1 VADSNHYERRGVE
14 MAKIYATKNPEI
26 SEREI
31 RNMNRSRKIASQGMV
46 LLSNDGALP
55 IKEETKKIALYGNG
69 GRHTIKGGTGSGD
82 VNSRSIVNVEEG
94 LKEAGFTITTTAWL
108 DRYDQV
114 VESAKDA
121 YFSNIREQI
130 AAGNPEGMMMLFNDP
145 FKDPEINPVEDSDI
159 EASDTDTA
167 VYVISRNS
175 GEGRDRYTKAGDYEL
190 YEEEKRA
197 IAKLAS
203 SYAKLIVVLNVGGVI
218 DTKFI
223 RQCEGVNAILYM
235 SQAGNIGGY
244 ALADVL
250 TGKVTP
256 SGHLTTTWAENYLDY
271 PGAADFSHVNGD
283 DNDEYYKEGVF
294 VGYRYFD
301 TFNVAPAYPFGYGLS
316 YTDFAIE
323 TQDVKACGKKVVVT
337 VKVTNIG
344 EKYSGKEVVQI
355 YYSAPDGQI
364 EKPYQELAAY
374 AKTGELAPGESE
386 VLTISYPTAVMASY
400 DIDKASYILE
410 AGTYYVRVGNGSR
423 STKVAAAIT
432 LDETAVTEV
441 LANKLPLDDEMEDLS
456 SKGVTPYS
464 YESEAAEKEAA
475 IRLSISAADVPC
487 VKAVYQ
493 KENPEIPANTSETKI
508 KLTDVMAGKATMDEL
523 VGQLTV
529 AEMAELCVGTS
540 RGAFGD
546 EPVIGSASAAV
557 PGAAGDTSSLL
568 INDRD
573 VRNMILADGPAGLR
587 LSPVFHA
594 DADNNILP
602 GASMAIADADKI
614 YGEQE
619 APQLPADAQTYYQYC
634 TAIPIATLL
643 AQTWDP
649 SVIQDAGDIV
659 GEEMEELGATIW
671 LAPGMNIHR
680 NPLCGRNFEYY
691 SEDPLVAGMCAAADT
706 LGVQKHPGVGTCIK
720 HFAFNNQE
728 DNRMHTNAHVG
739 ERAAREIYLK
749 GFEIA
754 VKASQPISIMTSY
767 NLINGVHAANNYDT
781 LTAIARNEWGFAG
794 MVMTDWG
801 TTGGIEMEPGRV
813 FKYGCSSSA
822 GCIKAGND
830 LTMPGNQK
838 DVDDIIEAVG
848 AAEGTVPYPLTL
860 GDLQACAKRILS
872 IVAQC
877 SAYEGAVPYAAE
889 KLGIEGYIKVE
900 K

>member
-456 SKGVTPYS
+456 SKGVAPYS
-464 YESEAAEKEAA
+464 
-475 IRLSISAADVPC
+475 
-487 VKAVYQ
+487 
-493 KENPEIPANTSETKI
+493 
-508 KLTDVMAGKATMDEL
+508 
-523 VGQLTV
+523 
-529 AEMAELCVGTS
+529 
-540 RGAFGD
+540 
-546 EPVIGSASAAV
+546 
-557 PGAAGDTSSLL
+557 
-568 INDRD
+568 
-573 VRNMILADGPAGLR
+573 
-587 LSPVFHA
+587 
-594 DADNNILP
+594 
-602 GASMAIADADKI
+602 
-614 YGEQE
+614 
-619 APQLPADAQTYYQYC
+619 
-634 TAIPIATLL
+634 
-643 AQTWDP
+643 
-649 SVIQDAGDIV
+649 
-659 GEEMEELGATIW
+659 
-671 LAPGMNIHR
+671 
-680 NPLCGRNFEYY
+680 
-691 SEDPLVAGMCAAADT
+691 
-706 LGVQKHPGVGTCIK
+706 
-720 HFAFNNQE
+720 
-728 DNRMHTNAHVG
+728 
-739 ERAAREIYLK
+739 
-749 GFEIA
+749 
-754 VKASQPISIMTSY
+754 
-767 NLINGVHAANNYDT
+767 
-781 LTAIARNEWGFAG
+781 
-794 MVMTDWG
+794 
-801 TTGGIEMEPGRV
+801 
-813 FKYGCSSSA
+813 
-822 GCIKAGND
+822 
-830 LTMPGNQK
+830 
-838 DVDDIIEAVG
+838 
-848 AAEGTVPYPLTL
+848 
-860 GDLQACAKRILS
+860 
-872 IVAQC
+872 
-877 SAYEGAVPYAAE
+877 
-889 KLGIEGYIKVE
+889 
-900 K
+900 